1 MCMQTFGAQV
11 GKRIQGALLARSLRE
26 RSMLAAAAL
35 TVLQRDLE
43 NQLWVV
49 DIARLSATCCNL
61 RDLTSEYLRLASEH
75 EALLADVAKK
85 KAEEQQLLE
94 FIDTLEFHDPC
105 HTFGNVLLNSD
116 FDSDCSSS

>member
-49 DIARLSATCCNL
+49 DIASLSATCCNL

-75 EALLADVAKK
+75 EDLLADVARKR
-85 KAEEQQLLE
+85 AEEQELLR
-94 FIDTLEFHDPC
+94 FIDQLEFHDPWRS
-105 HTFGNVLLNSD
+105 FGDVLLNSD
-116 FDSDCSSS
+116 FGSDCSSG